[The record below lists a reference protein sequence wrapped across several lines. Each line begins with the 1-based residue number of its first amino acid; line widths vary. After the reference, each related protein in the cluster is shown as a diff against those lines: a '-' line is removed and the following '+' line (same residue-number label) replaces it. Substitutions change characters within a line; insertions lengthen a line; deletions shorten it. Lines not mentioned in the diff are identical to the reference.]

1 MAQVTMDSK
10 EYLEMVEKIRHLEQ
24 VEKDMLNNVEVMINL
39 ESNYNKC
46 SVNITPTFTA
56 KIQKQVAS
64 KIAET
69 VIEEPVVMD
78 HLFEKNSHYLNLKSG
93 YIVSNLYNESRDY
106 EVDLF
111 TDKTFKAAWD
121 KAKQRA
127 EAAEIKCEIVEKCI
141 DEEEE

>member
-1 MAQVTMDSK
+1 MVQVTMDSK

-39 ESNYNKC
+39 ASSYNKC
-46 SVNITPTFTA
+46 SINITPTFTA
-56 KIQKQVAS
+56 KIQKQVVS
-64 KIAET
+64 KIVET
-69 VIEEPVVMD
+69 IIEEPIVMD

-93 YIVSNLYNESRDY
+93 YIGSNLYDESRDY

-111 TDKTFKAAWD
+111 TDKAFEAAWD